1 MTDINERV
9 ETLRRLI
16 RIRSVQ
22 GAAEPGKPYGPGPA
36 AALAEA
42 LKIADEMGFKTV
54 NMDNHCGYAEYGSG
68 DEMVMVLGHLD
79 VVPEGEGWSVPPYEG
94 VVKDGKMYGRGT
106 ADDKGP
112 VIEALFALRDIKE
125 SGTAL
130 RRRIR
135 IVFGVN
141 EETGCEDMAYYK
153 KNGGEIPV
161 MGITPDACYPL
172 INGEKGILVED
183 YSRSL
188 RQSGGMRLLSIHG
201 GTAFNVTPSSA
212 EAWISAPEGT
222 VFPEAPRISVR
233 YVKDMKDSPEVP
245 AGATVC
251 IRAEGKSAHGSTPE
265 KGINANGLLVNYL
278 AKLPFEGEAKD
289 ALTFLSEKIGM
300 TYHGEGFGVDLHDDV
315 SGWLVNNWG
324 VLDGDAG
331 HISVTLN
338 YRYPVTFHKEYCQ
351 PKVQTVF
358 EKAGWRGKTLMEEPA
373 LYVPEDSPFVQML
386 LSVYREE
393 TGDMSAPMCIG
404 GGTYA
409 KSIPNC
415 LAFGSMFPGD
425 PEVEHLPDEYLP
437 LDRFGLNEKILQKAM
452 LAMAN
457 A

>member
-1 MTDINERV
+1 MTDMNERI
-9 ETLRRLI
+9 ETLRRMI

-22 GAAEPGKPYGPGPA
+22 EAAEPGKPFGPGPA

-94 VVKDGKMYGRGT
+94 VVKDGKIYGRGT

-112 VIEALFALRDIKE
+112 VIEAMFALRDIKE
-125 SGTAL
+125 SGVAL
-130 RRRIR
+130 KRRIR

-141 EETGCEDMAYYK
+141 EETGCEDMEYYK
-153 KNGGEIPV
+153 ENGGEIPV
-161 MGITPDACYPL
+161 MGITPDASYPL
-172 INGEKGILVED
+172 INGEKGILVET
-183 YSRSL
+183 YERSL
-188 RQSGGMRLLSIHG
+188 HQSGSLKLVSIHG
-201 GTAFNVTPSSA
+201 GTAFNVTPASA
-212 EAWISAPEGT
+212 EAWIYAPEGT
-222 VFPEAPRISVR
+222 AFPEAERISISHETNE
-233 YVKDMKDSPEVP
+233 KTP
-245 AGATVC
+245 AGANVC
-251 IRAEGKSAHGSTPE
+251 IRAAGKSAHGSMPE

-289 ALTFLSEKIGM
+289 ALTFLSEKIGVQ
-300 TYHGEGFGVDLHDDV
+300 YHGEGFGVDLHDDV

-324 VLDGDAG
+324 VMDGDEK

-338 YRYPVTFHKEYCQ
+338 YRYPVTFHKEDCQ
-351 PKVQTVF
+351 PKVQAVF
-358 EKAGWRGKTLMEEPA
+358 EAAGWSGKTVMAENA
-373 LYVPEDSPFVQML
+373 LYVPADSKFVQML
-386 LSVYREE
+386 LSVYRKE
-393 TGDMSAPMCIG
+393 TGDMTEPMCIG

-415 LAFGSMFPGD
+415 LAFGCMFPGD
-425 PEVEHLPDEYLP
+425 PEVEHLPDEFLP
-437 LDRFGLNEKILQKAM
+437 LDRFEQNEKILREAM

>member
-1 MTDINERV
+1 MTDMNERV

-141 EETGCEDMAYYK
+141 EETGCEDMVYYK
-153 KNGGEIPV
+153 ENGGEIPV

-188 RQSGGMRLLSIHG
+188 RQSGGMKLLSIHG

-222 VFPEAPRISVR
+222 VFPDAPCISVR
-233 YVKDMKDSPEVP
+233 YAKDMKDSPEVP

-338 YRYPVTFHKEYCQ
+338 YRYPVTFHK
-351 PKVQTVF
+351 
-358 EKAGWRGKTLMEEPA
+358 
-373 LYVPEDSPFVQML
+373 
-386 LSVYREE
+386 
-393 TGDMSAPMCIG
+393 
-404 GGTYA
+404 
-409 KSIPNC
+409 
-415 LAFGSMFPGD
+415 
-425 PEVEHLPDEYLP
+425 
-437 LDRFGLNEKILQKAM
+437 
-452 LAMAN
+452 
-457 A
+457 